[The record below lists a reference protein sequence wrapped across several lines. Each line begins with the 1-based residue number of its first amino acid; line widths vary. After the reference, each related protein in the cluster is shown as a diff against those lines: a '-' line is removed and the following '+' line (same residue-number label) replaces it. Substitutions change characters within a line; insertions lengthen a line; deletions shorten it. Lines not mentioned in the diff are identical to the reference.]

1 MANKRMFALDVI
13 DTDRFCEMPVSA
25 RLLYYEL
32 GMRGDDEGFVQ
43 NPKKI
48 MLTTGTTADDLKI
61 LAAKGYV
68 ILFDSG
74 VLVITHWQ
82 QNNTLKNDRFRSTQC
97 LEEKAQIQTTAQK
110 TYRLLSSGTSL
121 EPERNQ
127 LGNEA
132 EPQRNLTELNKAE
145 KKTRTSSTRR
155 FTPPTVEDVESYC
168 RGRRNAVD
176 AQRFVDF
183 YAASGW
189 MRGKSPIRDWKA
201 CVRTW
206 EKNDNARSEVNSAHE
221 QQRPFGGYGEL

>member
-13 DTDRFCEMPVSA
+13 DTDRFCDMPISA

-74 VLVITHWQ
+74 ALVITHWR
-82 QNNTLKNDRFRSTQC
+82 QNNFIQKDRFHETTC
-97 LEEKAQIQTTAQK
+97 LAEKAQIQTTDSKIYELLPSGNKLDTPCIRTVSDLEAQI
-110 TYRLLSSGTSL
+110 RLDETRKEEKARAPSS
-121 EPERNQ
+121 
-127 LGNEA
+127 
-132 EPQRNLTELNKAE
+132 
-145 KKTRTSSTRR
+145 RR
-155 FTPPTVEDVESYC
+155 FTPPSVDEVAAYC
-168 RGRRNAVD
+168 RERGNAVD

-183 YAASGW
+183 YTASGW
-189 MRGKSPIRDWKA
+189 MRGKTPIRDWKA

-206 EKNDNARSEVNSAHE
+206 ERNANNDRNEVKDTHG
-221 QQRPFGGYGEL
+221 QQPFGGYGPL